1 MEQDKKR
8 QRLDPALEEL
18 KAAKDAKV
26 PIVRLLASP
35 DSFTF
40 EEKVVRVTD
49 TLIIGRSNLADF
61 KNGLFDCPQVSATHA
76 SINYNDSS
84 FTICDSKSKNGSF
97 LNDDKL
103 DADTPVQ
110 IFCGDKLQFGSFG
123 FNRNR

>member
-61 KNGLFDCPQVSATHA
+61 KNGLWGVYPELLMVLAQNS
-76 SINYNDSS
+76 
-84 FTICDSKSKNGSF
+84 
-97 LNDDKL
+97 
-103 DADTPVQ
+103 
-110 IFCGDKLQFGSFG
+110 
-123 FNRNR
+123 

>member
-49 TLIIGRSNLADF
+49 TLIIGRSNLAHF

-84 FTICDSKSKNGSF
+84 FTIILQRMRLAGRHPHTCKNKKRHEHLYF
-97 LNDDKL
+97 KDKNHL
-103 DADTPVQ
+103 PLLLATEL
-110 IFCGDKLQFGSFG
+110 I
-123 FNRNR
+123 